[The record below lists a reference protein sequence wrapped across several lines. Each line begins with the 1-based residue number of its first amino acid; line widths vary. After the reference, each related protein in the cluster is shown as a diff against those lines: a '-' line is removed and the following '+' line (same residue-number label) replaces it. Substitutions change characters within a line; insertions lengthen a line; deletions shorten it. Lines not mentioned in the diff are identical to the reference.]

1 MQNLNGIWRSS
12 MLQER
17 ELKLS
22 DANLFDFANSLDSLA
37 VFLLAAD
44 AFRKTSLH
52 QAIATERW
60 PIRCREP
67 LMVDEDDKL
76 SFQKGQRVRVK
87 ESIKFRHVPGHKEG
101 YEAEGLIGTVVRVY
115 DEPDVSPNRGIKVQF
130 TPGSGSNKA
139 WIAHFEAFELE
150 AVQDESYSNSDV
162 GGGL

>member
-22 DANLFDFANSLDSLA
+22 DANLFDFANSLDTLA

-44 AFRKTSLH
+44 ALRTSLH
-52 QAIATERW
+52 QSIGTERW

-87 ESIKFRHVPGHKEG
+87 ESIKFRHVPGHREG
-101 YEAEGLIGTVVRVY
+101 YEAEGLIGTVIRVY

-130 TPGSGSNKA
+130 TEGSGSNKA
-139 WIAHFEAFELE
+139 WIAHFEPFELE
-150 AVQDESYSNSDV
+150 GVQDESSSKSDV
-162 GGGL
+162 GDGL